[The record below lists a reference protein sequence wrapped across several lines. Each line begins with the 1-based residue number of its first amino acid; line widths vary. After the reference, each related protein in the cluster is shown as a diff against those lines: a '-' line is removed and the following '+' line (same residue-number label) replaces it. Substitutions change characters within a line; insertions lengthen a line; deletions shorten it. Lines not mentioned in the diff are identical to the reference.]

1 MTVALLNCI
10 DEWEEDH
17 LRPCVTSLACWWR
30 EIGELEILLG
40 YHGSTMAACRAWNDI
55 LASEILSPCEALYA
69 ELRACVGQWRR
80 IATEQEPVHPSLLD
94 GLLWTAMADDLPLP
108 KYALL
113 AAFRLRQR
121 LCEIQSNDSSNRETA
136 AWAGEG
142 NLWQLSKCLELACN
156 RK

>member
-1 MTVALLNCI
+1 MAVALLNCI

-40 YHGSTMAACRAWNDI
+40 YHGSTMAACQAWNEI

-80 IATEQEPVHPSLLD
+80 TDMEQEPVHPSLLD

-121 LCEIQSNDSSNRETA
+121 LCEMRSNDYPNGEA
-136 AWAGEG
+136 AAGAGEG
-142 NLWQLSKCLELACN
+142 IVWQFSKPPEFAYN
-156 RK
+156 RN